1 MQRGATNVVSC
12 NTGHRSHRDHPRWK
26 TVHDRVE
33 HLRIPSPCT
42 TDDDHSKR
50 LLVLRLKMASHEP
63 KHHLLVSLEQ
73 PWAPGM
79 REINISSTRI
89 VPRCNSVGQLF
100 CEILKPHR
108 VAGVSRITSE
118 LAPGSVFISKIECQ
132 H

>member
-1 MQRGATNVVSC
+1 MQRGANNVVSC
-12 NTGHRSHRDHPRWK
+12 NTGHRSHLDHSRWK
-26 TVHDRVE
+26 TVHDRVD
-33 HLRIPSPCT
+33 HLRLPSSCT

-50 LLVLRLKMASHEP
+50 LRVLHLKMASHEP

-89 VPRCNSVGQLF
+89 VRRCNSVRQPFREL
-100 CEILKPHR
+100 LKPHR

-118 LAPGSVFISKIECQ
+118 LPPGTPEERRV
-132 H
+132 